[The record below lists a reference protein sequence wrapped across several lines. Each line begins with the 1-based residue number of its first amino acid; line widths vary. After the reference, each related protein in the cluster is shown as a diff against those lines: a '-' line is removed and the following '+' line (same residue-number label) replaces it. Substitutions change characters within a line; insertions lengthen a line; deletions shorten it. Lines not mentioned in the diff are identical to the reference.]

1 MAKLWNT
8 SKDGVIF
15 INFLKPLVKAVRTAP
30 GPAKLIV
37 LGIAAAIGAGYG
49 LYRLSRNNKQ
59 EYLRMNSSRVTMKWI
74 VDILNLKLI
83 RRS

>member
-15 INFLKPLVKAVRTAP
+15 INFLKPLVKAARTAP

-37 LGIAAAIGAGYG
+37 LGVAAVIGVGYG
-49 LYRLSRNNKQ
+49 LYRLSRNNNK
-59 EYLRMNSSRVTMKWI
+59 
-74 VDILNLKLI
+74 
-83 RRS
+83 